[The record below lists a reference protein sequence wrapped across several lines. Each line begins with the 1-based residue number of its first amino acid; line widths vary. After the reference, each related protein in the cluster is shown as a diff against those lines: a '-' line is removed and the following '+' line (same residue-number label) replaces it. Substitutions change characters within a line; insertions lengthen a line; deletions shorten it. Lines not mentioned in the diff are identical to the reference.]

1 MGMRFRKSINLGGGT
16 KLNISKSG
24 IGVST
29 GVKGFRKSVNTSGRA
44 RTTMSIPGTGVSY
57 VKETG
62 SGTRHN
68 AGRKSSG
75 FSSNSSAS
83 GGSPKKPF
91 FQRAL
96 VIILS
101 LLLLAPLGIFLLW
114 KNKKE
119 WPKLVKILLS
129 IIFGA
134 IWLLLLIP
142 TGDSENTDVPEDRP
156 AIVEKQESEEPKEE
170 DTQSEI
176 DRSIPRDEEELGE
189 ADAQESSALPVIQ
202 DEDQEVEEPEV
213 KEVEEPEAEEKI
225 NHEKETDGVTVYI
238 TPTGSKYHLDQ
249 DCGGENST
257 ATTLESAENRGYGP
271 CKKCAQ

>member
-29 GVKGFRKSVNTSGRA
+29 GVKGFRKSVNTSGRS

-62 SGTRHN
+62 SGARRNT
-68 AGRKSSG
+68 GRKSSG
-75 FSSNSSAS
+75 LSGNNSTN

-91 FQRAL
+91 FQRSWVL
-96 VIILS
+96 ILS
-101 LLLLAPLGIFLLW
+101 LLLLAPVGIFLLW

-119 WPKLVKILLS
+119 WPKLVKILIS

-134 IWLLLLIP
+134 IWLLALI
-142 TGDSENTDVPEDRP
+142 TTDDSKNTDVPEESP
-156 AIVEKQESEEPKEE
+156 AIVEKQESAEPKTETSEVQEQNEE
-170 DTQSEI
+170 DTQSEV
-176 DRSIPRDEEELGE
+176 DRSTPQSEEEPNDTG
-189 ADAQESSALPVIQ
+189 DQESSALPVIQ
-202 DEDQEVEEPEV
+202 DEEPE
-213 KEVEEPEAEEKI
+213 PEEKV

-238 TPTGSKYHLDQ
+238 TPTGTKYHLDL

-257 ATTLESAENRGYGP
+257 ATTLDKAENSGYEP
-271 CKKCAQ
+271 CRKCAQ